1 MISHSLLSLV
11 IQLVQFEGT
20 ERETAE
26 ALGIASGIFALLLFS
41 LSLYAW
47 SRRRQ
52 LALAIVSIAF
62 LLFFFRHTIQVLAEM
77 YEFDSA
83 VALTLVFVDFIILAL
98 FFVAIVV
105 RPKRKQP
112 TRDSSTS

>member
-1 MISHSLLSLV
+1 MFSHYLLSLATQV
-11 IQLVQFEGT
+11 AQFEGA

-26 ALGIASGIFALLLFS
+26 ALGVASGTFALLLFS
-41 LSLYAW
+41 LSMYAW

-52 LALAIVSIAF
+52 PALAIVSIAF
-62 LLFFFRHTIQVLAEM
+62 LLFFIRHIVQVLAET

-83 VALTLVFVDFIILAL
+83 VALPLVFVDFIILAL
-98 FFVAIVV
+98 FFVAIVI

-112 TRDSSTS
+112 EGNVSST

>member
-1 MISHSLLSLV
+1 MISHYLLSLV
-11 IQLVQFEGT
+11 IHVGQFEGG
-20 ERETAE
+20 ERQTAE
-26 ALGIASGIFALLLFS
+26 ALGIASGIFSLLLFL
-41 LSLYAW
+41 LSIYAW

-52 LALAIVSIAF
+52 PALAIVSIAF
-62 LLFFFRHTIQVLAEM
+62 LLFFFRHIVQVLAEM

-83 VALTLVFVDFIILAL
+83 VALALVFMDFIILAL

-112 TRDSSTS
+112 AGDK